1 MISNSNSNQPHP
13 ANSPPTE
20 RLLPSFLAAAT
31 PIQPLTGTAMSTNM
45 PAEDGDTGGSG
56 FGVPGEREWEGGDGE
71 VGGGGR
77 GGGKEGGRRAV

>member
-1 MISNSNSNQPHP
+1 
-13 ANSPPTE
+13 
-20 RLLPSFLAAAT
+20 
-31 PIQPLTGTAMSTNM
+31 MSTNM